1 MNLGEMDQPLNI
13 LVLHGPELQAAGLD
27 PEDFSQALAGL
38 PHCRVLPLDPALSP
52 AAQEEQ
58 LRGFLGDGAPCR
70 PVVVAAQDPE
80 FRGAWL
86 TRLLT
91 REWHLNPEHL
101 AQVDLTPALEQPD
114 PETKLAKGLE
124 MIRLAA
130 THLQQAK
137 PIAFQK
143 VPVSRQVLVWGDS
156 IAALNTARELAGA
169 GHPVILATPRDDFA
183 PLPLEAGEAMAPP
196 ISPEPLLKEVQEQ
209 RLIRMVRGARFKDLS
224 GVAGNFLVRLDTA
237 AGPLAETVGAVVLA
251 PELERKA
258 APERYHP
265 EPLPGM
271 VSISELEKTLNQGGE
286 LPGVAALLVGAAGGG
301 HPLALA
307 RALRAAARLL
317 EAGSRVYLLV
327 GQAKLAAPG
336 LERAVRANQEAGML
350 FIKLRERPTLE
361 VADQGLLVTFFDP
374 TLGEELGLA
383 VDLVVYD
390 EVYQAAPEN
399 ADLAALLRLPRGAGG
414 FLQADNVHFVPV
426 KTPRRGI
433 YVAGPGRA
441 PMNWTDTVADVDAA
455 FQEIH
460 QFLGQGEALVPQ
472 GRAWV
477 DRGKC
482 VLCLTCHRF
491 CPHGAITW
499 DNRAIINEVACQGCG
514 ICASQCPQEAIQLRN
529 YTDEQVEAV
538 LSALDTRL
546 HPRVVA
552 FLCRNSAWEAYEA
565 ALKQQVPA
573 LPAGFTPI
581 RMPCA
586 GKVDPEYVLKAFQ
599 AGADGV
605 LVLACPE
612 DNCKS
617 AHGNLCAKW
626 NVEQVQG
633 LLAEAGID
641 PGRLVFQYVAAN
653 APGDFL
659 DAVDQLA
666 LNLSRAAAA
675 TEEAYPIWLTA
686 ATPVAAT
693 RRPEGRKAEE
703 IILEISPEDAQQLG
717 VNPGER
723 VRTVSPRGSLV
734 AATRINPRLRPGSAF
749 VPRHFLRE
757 VLELLGPGATTA
769 PGGAVQLAK
778 LVEELEEVFGLKI
791 PLGRYYH
798 RGHAWVALEGG
809 GMVRVGM
816 DDFSQKLLG
825 PGDAFA
831 LPEPG
836 QEISREDK
844 ALTFF
849 RGREKAPILAP
860 FSGVV
865 EAVNPKVLSR
875 PEVAHHDPYGDGWLF
890 MLAPTTPEPDL
901 KKLVTGQ
908 ESVAWI
914 KDETE
919 RLVGMLD
926 SSVGATLH
934 AGGSLIDD
942 VYGHYPD
949 LGWANLVKE
958 FLRSL

>member
-1 MNLGEMDQPLNI
+1 MTNDVRAPKP
-13 LVLHGPELQAAGLD
+13 VPAF
-27 PEDFSQALAGL
+27 PSFSG
-38 PHCRVLPLDPALSP
+38 
-52 AAQEEQ
+52 
-58 LRGFLGDGAPCR
+58 
-70 PVVVAAQDPE
+70 VVP
-80 FRGAWL
+80 
-86 TRLLT
+86 
-91 REWHLNPEHL
+91 HL
-101 AQVDLTPALEQPD
+101 AQVGDLGPPRSELGVGVLMAMESSIFPVPSEVVLPPAAYWASKGAVDPLTGWPITFWGVVIASTVQFVEMVIKKLSPALF
-114 PETKLAKGLE
+114 K
-124 MIRLAA
+124 
-130 THLQQAK
+130 
-137 PIAFQK
+137 
-143 VPVSRQVLVWGDS
+143 
-156 IAALNTARELAGA
+156 ALG
-169 GHPVILATPRDDFA
+169 
-183 PLPLEAGEAMAPP
+183 
-196 ISPEPLLKEVQEQ
+196 
-209 RLIRMVRGARFKDLS
+209 
-224 GVAGNFLVRLDTA
+224 
-237 AGPLAETVGAVVLA
+237 
-251 PELERKA
+251 
-258 APERYHP
+258 
-265 EPLPGM
+265 
-271 VSISELEKTLNQGGE
+271 
-286 LPGVAALLVGAAGGG
+286 
-301 HPLALA
+301 
-307 RALRAAARLL
+307 RALRAAGKLL
-317 EAGSRVYLLV
+317 AAGSRVYLLV

-336 LERAVRANQEAGML
+336 LERAVRANQEAGL
-350 FIKLRERPTLE
+350 LLIKLRERPSLE
-361 VADQGLLVTFFDP
+361 ARDQGLVVTFFDS
-374 TLGEELGLA
+374 TLGEELGLV
-383 VDLVVYD
+383 VDQVAY
-390 EVYQAAPEN
+390 EEAYRAAPDN
-399 ADLAALLRLPRGAGG
+399 PDLAALLRIPLGSRG
-414 FLQADNVHFVPV
+414 FLQPDNVHYLPV
-426 KTPRRGI
+426 QTPRRGI
-433 YVAGPGRA
+433 YVVGPGRGL
-441 PMNWTDTVADVDAA
+441 MNWTDTVADIDAA
-455 FQEIH
+455 FQDVH
-460 QFLGQGEALVPQ
+460 QFIGLGEALVPQ

-477 DRGKC
+477 DRGRC

-499 DNRAIINEVACQGCG
+499 DNRAVINEVACQGCG

-529 YTDEQVEAV
+529 YTDDQIEAV
-538 LSALDTRL
+538 LAALDTRL

-581 RMPCA
+581 KMPCA

-605 LVLACPE
+605 LVLACHE

-617 AHGNLCAKW
+617 SHGNLCAKW
-626 NVEQVQG
+626 SVEQVQEM
-633 LLAEAGID
+633 LAEAGID

-686 ATPVAAT
+686 ATPVAAG
-693 RRPEGRKAEE
+693 RPLPGRKVEE
-703 IILEISPEDAQQLG
+703 ILLEISPQDAQQLG
-717 VNPGER
+717 VDPGER
-723 VRTVSPRGSLV
+723 VRTVSPRGSLL

-757 VLELLGPGATTA
+757 VLELLGPEAKTA
-769 PGGAVQLAK
+769 PGCAVQLAK

-831 LPEPG
+831 LPDPG
-836 QEISREDK
+836 QEIIREDK
-844 ALTFF
+844 ALAFF
-849 RGREKAPILAP
+849 RGSEKAPILAP

-865 EAVNPKVLSR
+865 EAVNPKVLAR
-875 PEVAHHDPYGDGWLF
+875 PDLTHHDPYGDGWLLL
-890 MLAPTTPEPDL
+890 LAPTTPEPDL
-901 KKLVTGQ
+901 KKLVTGPQ
-908 ESVAWI
+908 SVEWI
-914 KDETE
+914 RDETE